1 MYFLCLSQILTIK
14 DLLNMMG
21 VGEFLPSN
29 LFMDCIASMFCHS
42 GSSALCSNVLFI
54 IAGFDEAQVCLFG
67 IFWQFE
73 APHFL
78 TRWTRPCSTP
88 LCTTR
93 LRELLHTPYCSMH
106 NLKQQA
112 CLGDFFELVK
122 TWVFRRIPWLW
133 LGEWQAQ
140 FPAPQWP
147 YPRLWPWS
155 CQNSSCSLLG
165 R

>member
-1 MYFLCLSQILTIK
+1 
-14 DLLNMMG
+14 MG

-133 LGEWQAQ
+133 LGEWQGQ

-147 YPRLWPWS
+147 CPRLWPWS